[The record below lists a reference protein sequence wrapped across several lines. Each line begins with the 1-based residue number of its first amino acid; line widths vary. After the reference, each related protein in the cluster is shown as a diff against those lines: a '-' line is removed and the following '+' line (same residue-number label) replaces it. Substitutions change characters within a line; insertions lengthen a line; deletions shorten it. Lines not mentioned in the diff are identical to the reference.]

1 MKIIGLVG
9 AMGSGKSTVA
19 TCITRYGYKRVRFSA
34 PLKNMFRAIGL
45 GYEHIEGNLKEEPCD
60 LLSGFTPRYCMQ
72 TLGTEWAR
80 NLIDKGFWTNI
91 WQKEALKWP
100 RVVAEDCRFPNE
112 AQAIRSLGGEIWAVK
127 RDGFNFHGHS
137 SETEMVDIYP
147 DKIILNN
154 SSIEVLDRFVGQ
166 ALGGI
171 ETDNNDIGGDIL
183 WPEKPEK

>member
-9 AMGSGKSTVA
+9 AIGSGKSTVA
-19 TCITRYGYKRVRFSA
+19 TCLTNYAYRRVRFSA
-34 PLKNMFRAIGL
+34 PLKNMFRGLGL

-80 NLIDKGFWTNI
+80 NIIDENFWTNI
-91 WQKEALKWP
+91 WIKEANKYP

-112 AQAIRSLGGEIWAVK
+112 ALAIRSLGGEIWLIK
-127 RDGFNFHGHS
+127 REGFSCEGHS
-137 SETEMVDIYP
+137 SETEMAGINP

-154 SSIEVLDRFVGQ
+154 SSIEILDRFIGR
-166 ALGGI
+166 ALAGYPN
-171 ETDNNDIGGDIL
+171 ETDNNDISGDIL
-183 WPEKPEK
+183 WPKK